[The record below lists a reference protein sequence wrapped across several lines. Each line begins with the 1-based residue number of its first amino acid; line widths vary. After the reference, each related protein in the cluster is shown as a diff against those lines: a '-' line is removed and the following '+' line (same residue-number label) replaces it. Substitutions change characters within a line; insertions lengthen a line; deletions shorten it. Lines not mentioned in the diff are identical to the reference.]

1 MNAADSISGKI
12 AWGPWIIVV
21 SGVVLFLAGA
31 VRFFLRHRFGSID
44 ALYCCLAIVPS
55 GLFLLVFSYV
65 LQHAKLASIIPLLMG
80 GIHDFLVSR
89 DRRYARIDD
98 DGGRSSSCARGME
111 KQKWSAAI
119 YRSAW
124 WVECGR
130 QVNVMRITDC
140 CEPSTLEWIHGQPLP
155 GDGDS
160 E

>member
-1 MNAADSISGKI
+1 MNAADSISEKI
-12 AWGPWIIVV
+12 AWGPWIIGV
-21 SGVVLFLAGA
+21 SGVVLCLVGA
-31 VRFFLRHRFGSID
+31 VRFLLRQRFGSID
-44 ALYCCLAIVPS
+44 TFYCCLVIVPS
-55 GLFLLVFSYV
+55 GFFLLVFSYL
-65 LQHAKLASIIPLLMG
+65 LQYAKLASIILLFMG
-80 GIHDFLVSR
+80 RNSDFLVPR
-89 DRRYARIDD
+89 NRCCARIDH

-119 YRSAW
+119 YRSAR

-140 CEPSTLEWIHGQPLP
+140 CEPSTLEWIHGQPLL